1 MLIRK
6 LRLLLKI
13 NAFDLERFEFK
24 FLNREGTLSRENLLS
39 VFYEILFH
47 SILVSEH
54 YILHQFIDKNCLETF
69 LIGFDK

>member
-24 FLNREGTLSRENLLS
+24 FLNREGTLSKENLLS
-39 VFYEILFH
+39 VVYEICYSTQFWFQNITFYTSLLIKIAWKLF
-47 SILVSEH
+47 
-54 YILHQFIDKNCLETF
+54 
-69 LIGFDK
+69 